1 MKKETKDALI
11 KLAIGAIVE
20 KAAEYGVLY
29 IIEKLD
35 RKESNK
41 YNVERERVIENF
53 KITCNNLI
61 NNIEL
66 RNSTE
71 ELIQYNYKLY
81 LETVSSTYEK
91 LQEIN
96 LNDNTSIGLRNG
108 FYYQGVLKTLKK
120 GFDDR
125 LYKVL
130 KTKGI

>member
-71 ELIQYNYKLY
+71 ELIQFNYKLY